1 LRAMAE
7 QAHERTVSERIEEA
21 REGLTLLADYL

>member
-7 QAHERTVSERIEEA
+7 SAPAQDLNARTEEA
-21 REGLTLLADYL
+21 REGLKLLADYL